1 MDFSYFT
8 SAPQPYQFFGLSHTP
23 SNNHAPTLDD
33 FNPNASNDQYDSAFA
48 AFQQNFHY
56 DPSTFLAQP
65 HQPNNVSPPLD
76 VHQDSMLS
84 IPDGDSKGFTAT
96 VAEVPAE
103 ETVVGRS
110 SSEEKDLLTPQ
121 QNKRKAQNRA
131 AQRAFRERKEKHVK
145 DLEARL
151 STLQRQS
158 MTLNGENER
167 LRRELAKVATENEIL
182 RATSGSASNGPT
194 PFMEEPDALVGPMR
208 FVPTDLPAKPRSSPS
223 SMASGAEPF
232 SKYAH
237 FGTMRTITID
247 DETGEQLLGAGAT
260 WDYIQAHELFR
271 KGLVDVGDV
280 CERLKKMARCDG
292 QGPIF
297 LESDVR
303 QAISESAVA
312 GGRDELI

>member
-33 FNPNASNDQYDSAFA
+33 FNPNASNVSTSLDVDLAPLTVSQDQYDSAFA

-131 AQRAFRERKEKHVK
+131 A
-145 DLEARL
+145 
-151 STLQRQS
+151 
-158 MTLNGENER
+158 
-167 LRRELAKVATENEIL
+167 
-182 RATSGSASNGPT
+182 
-194 PFMEEPDALVGPMR
+194 
-208 FVPTDLPAKPRSSPS
+208 
-223 SMASGAEPF
+223 
-232 SKYAH
+232 
-237 FGTMRTITID
+237 
-247 DETGEQLLGAGAT
+247 
-260 WDYIQAHELFR
+260 
-271 KGLVDVGDV
+271 
-280 CERLKKMARCDG
+280 
-292 QGPIF
+292 
-297 LESDVR
+297 
-303 QAISESAVA
+303 
-312 GGRDELI
+312 